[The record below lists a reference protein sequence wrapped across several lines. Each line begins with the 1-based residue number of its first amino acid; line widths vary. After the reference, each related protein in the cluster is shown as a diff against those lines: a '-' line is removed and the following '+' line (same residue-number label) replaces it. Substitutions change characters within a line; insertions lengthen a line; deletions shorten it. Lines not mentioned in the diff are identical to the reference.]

1 MMQVNTDLIGVR
13 PAQGISEA
21 QAFEAGM
28 KLKAA
33 RRQEEKLN
41 TAKAIF
47 SKNGINEQSID
58 EYARTTGDVEGAQTM
73 LQKYRTDETMRS
85 NLQTLEDAHS
95 EAIINQAKLQDD
107 LVLQSYSS
115 LASVLDGIDW
125 NDASPEGLL
134 KRKASWAF
142 ARKVG
147 SQLANYDDKNNLTRG
162 FELPE
167 EPDANVAAA
176 LINNGK
182 TMAQRLN
189 EQKQQFDEWSS
200 KKKLE
205 LDERR
210 LDLDRWKAAIE
221 AKKLNQPKEP
231 KELTADTRKWA
242 KYASTVNRGLR
253 NMEKLVA
260 EGFDEG
266 SIVNQVLTR
275 FEKKEEMPVADFLA
289 LAKTPEQRR
298 YLQAQLDFMIPDL
311 RMQSGA
317 VINKSEYIMFVH
329 QFFPTFGEPAE
340 SVAQKRQA
348 RIEEGI
354 AYETLAGDAYRAVQ
368 DAINRKREI
377 SKIDP
382 ADLQDVNNWL
392 KELGITE

>member
-1 MMQVNTDLIGVR
+1 MVQVNTDLIGVR

-33 RRQEEKLN
+33 RRQEDKLN

-47 SKNGINEQSID
+47 SKSGINEQSID

-85 NLQTLEDAHS
+85 NLQTLEDTHS
-95 EAIINQAKLQDD
+95 EAVINQAKLQDD

-125 NDASPEGLL
+125 NDTSPEGLL
-134 KRKASWAF
+134 KRKASWSF

-167 EPDANVAAA
+167 EPDANIAAA

-182 TMAQRLN
+182 TMAQRLG
-189 EQKQQFDEWSS
+189 ERKQQFDEWSS
-200 KKKLE
+200 RKTLE
-205 LDERR
+205 LEERK
-210 LDLDRWKAAIE
+210 LDLARWKAAIE
-221 AKKLNQPKEP
+221 ANKLNQPKES

-242 KYASTVNRGLR
+242 KYASTVNRGLT
-253 NMEKLVA
+253 NMEKLIYG
-260 EGFDEG
+260 GFDEA
-266 SIVNQVLTR
+266 SVVNQVLTR
-275 FEKKEEMPVADFLA
+275 FKKREELPVADFLA

-317 VINKSEYIMFVH
+317 VINKSEYIMAVQ
-329 QFFPTFGEPAE
+329 QFFPTFGDDTATI
-340 SVAQKRQA
+340 SQKRQA
-348 RIEEGI
+348 RKEEGI
-354 AYETLAGDAYRAVQ
+354 AYETLAGEAYQSVQ
-368 DAINRKREI
+368 NAIGRKREI
-377 SKIDP
+377 DKIDP
-382 ADLQDVNNWL
+382 AQVQEFDEWFNQVTG
-392 KELGITE
+392 ER